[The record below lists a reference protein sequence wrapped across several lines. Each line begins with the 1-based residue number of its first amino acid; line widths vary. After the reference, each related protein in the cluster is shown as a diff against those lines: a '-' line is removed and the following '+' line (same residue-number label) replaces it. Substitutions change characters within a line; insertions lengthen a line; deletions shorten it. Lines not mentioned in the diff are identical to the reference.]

1 MAGTLRR
8 KLTAIIFALLLLG
21 VGFAAGQYYL
31 NRTYQAQVEAAYRRA
46 LGELATHFQQLAG
59 ELGRARLA
67 VSSKQRGLIG
77 SNLRRLV
84 YAAQSNLGELP
95 LGEIDLEGLC
105 GLLAAVYEQTYYFV
119 QEEADPQ
126 VLEELYG
133 QV

>member
-59 ELGRARLA
+59 NWGGPAWR
-67 VSSKQRGLIG
+67 
-77 SNLRRLV
+77 
-84 YAAQSNLGELP
+84 
-95 LGEIDLEGLC
+95 
-105 GLLAAVYEQTYYFV
+105 
-119 QEEADPQ
+119 
-126 VLEELYG
+126 
-133 QV
+133 